1 MLQIERCETMEKTL
15 EKIWCSATF
24 DNAGSSTSVEKGS
37 ISPAIPPQVKHTDS
51 QFAPYLYNFF
61 SFWLS
66 TLLKGFYL
74 NQAKVP
80 VVVVVVVADNNVVV
94 VAVQPKLFVVRMKK
108 GELVDFNLIGD
119 SLLKAARPR

>member
-1 MLQIERCETMEKTL
+1 MLQIERCETIEKTL
-15 EKIWCSATF
+15 EKIWYTATL

-37 ISPAIPPQVKHTDS
+37 ISPAIPSQVKHTDS
-51 QFAPYLYNFF
+51 QFSPYIYNFF

-80 VVVVVVVADNNVVV
+80 VVVVVVADINVVFV
-94 VAVQPKLFVVRMKK
+94 VVQPKLFVVRMKK
-108 GELVDFNLIGD
+108 GELVDLNLIGD
-119 SLLKAARPR
+119 SRLKAARPR